1 MNDTEEPIEPEDTFT
16 FEEDEG
22 ELPSAHSVALP
33 VSPEDVDSFG
43 LDAAFDESPEVY
55 GEALAAK
62 IEFARAQEFREN
74 ELLVA
79 GSSHR
84 SVLVFRLGNRL
95 LGIDVLEI
103 AEVFQAESLM
113 PVPNPPRGLLGIAN
127 QRGSV
132 LCVIDLEMVLED
144 GQGVIPRRPESA
156 AATLVLRDTSLR
168 VGFPID
174 SVLGI
179 SPVRGNGYRPSRDRE
194 GFLGT
199 LQVDSQEPGVLCE
212 LIDFDHLERALRNVS
227 FTVGAA

>member
-1 MNDTEEPIEPEDTFT
+1 MSEPEEPIEPDDAFT
-16 FEEDEG
+16 FEEEEA
-22 ELPSAHSVALP
+22 ELPSARSVALP
-33 VSPEDVDSFG
+33 VAPEDVDSFG
-43 LDAAFDESPEVY
+43 LDAAFDESPEIY

-79 GSSHR
+79 GSSHQ

-103 AEVFQAESLM
+103 AEVFQAERLM
-113 PVPNPPRGLLGIAN
+113 PVPNSPSGLLGIAN

-132 LCVIDLEMVLED
+132 LCVVDLEMVLEN
-144 GQGVIPRRPESA
+144 GQGVIPRRPEST
-156 AATLVLRDTSLR
+156 AATLVLRDSSLR

-179 SPVRGNGYRPSRDRE
+179 SAVRGSGYRPSRERE

-199 LQVDSQEPGVLCE
+199 LELDSFEPGATCE

-227 FTVGAA
+227 FTAGAA

>member
-1 MNDTEEPIEPEDTFT
+1 MNDTEEPIEPEDSFT
-16 FEEDEG
+16 FEEDG
-22 ELPSAHSVALP
+22 ADLPSAHSVALP
-33 VSPEDVDSFG
+33 VAAEDVDSFS

-79 GSSHR
+79 ESSHQ

-103 AEVFQAESLM
+103 TEVFQVESLM
-113 PVPNPPRGLLGIAN
+113 PVPNTPRGLLGIAN
-127 QRGSV
+127 QRGNV

-144 GQGVIPRRPESA
+144 GQGVIPRRPEST

-179 SPVRGNGYRPSRDRE
+179 SPIRGTGYLPSRERE

-199 LQVDSQEPGVLCE
+199 LELDSQEPSVVCE
-212 LIDFDHLERALRNVS
+212 LIDFKYLERALRNVS